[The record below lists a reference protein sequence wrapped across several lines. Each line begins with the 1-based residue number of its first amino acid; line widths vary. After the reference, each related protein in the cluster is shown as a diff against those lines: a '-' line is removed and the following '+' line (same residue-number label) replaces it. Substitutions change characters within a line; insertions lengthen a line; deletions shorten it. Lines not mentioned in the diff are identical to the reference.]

1 MHKVTISILIFCL
14 PILSFAEEKDTL
26 SLGIPN
32 EIFNPKRTVSV
43 VGIEIIG
50 YTGTM
55 VALNNLWYKDY
66 PRSSFHWF
74 NDNQQWLQ
82 MDKMGHAMTSYYIGA
97 VGINA
102 LRWAGVS
109 ERKSVIYGGILGL
122 SFLASIEVLDGLSA
136 EWGAS
141 SGDMLA
147 NIFGTG
153 LLIGQELLWKEQRML
168 LKFSVHNSLYA
179 QYRPNVLGESWNERL
194 LKDYNGQTYWLSIN
208 LKSFGGKES
217 YVPSWLNLAFGYSAD
232 GMTGGSQNYLYD
244 NDGNPIPEF
253 ERQRQF
259 FLSLDIDLTRI
270 KTKSTFVN
278 TLFGAFGFIK
288 IPMPTYEYG
297 TKSGLK
303 GHFLYF

>member
-1 MHKVTISILIFCL
+1 M
-14 PILSFAEEKDTL
+14 PILLLAQEKDTL
-26 SLGIPN
+26 SLGIQN
-32 EIFNPKRTVSV
+32 GFFNSKRTASV

-50 YTGTM
+50 YTGAM
-55 VALNNLWYKDY
+55 VMLNNLWYKDY

-74 NDNQQWLQ
+74 DDNQQWLQ
-82 MDKMGHAMTSYYIGA
+82 MDKMGHAMTSYYIGV
-97 VGINA
+97 VGIRA
-102 LRWAGVS
+102 LRWSGLS

-122 SFLASIEVLDGLSA
+122 SFLTSIEVLDGLSA

-147 NIFGTG
+147 NISGAG
-153 LLIGQELLWKEQRML
+153 LLIAQELLWKEQRMM

-244 NDGNPIPEF
+244 NDENPIPEF

>member
-1 MHKVTISILIFCL
+1 MHKLTISILLFSM
-14 PILSFAEEKDTL
+14 PILLLAQEKDTL
-26 SLGIPN
+26 SLGIQN
-32 EIFNPKRTVSV
+32 GFFNSKRTASV

-50 YTGTM
+50 YTGAM
-55 VALNNLWYKDY
+55 VMLNNLWYKDY

-74 NDNQQWLQ
+74 DDNQQWLQ
-82 MDKMGHAMTSYYIGA
+82 MDKMGHAMTSYYIGV
-97 VGINA
+97 VGIRA
-102 LRWAGVS
+102 LRWSGLS

-122 SFLASIEVLDGLSA
+122 SFLTSIEVLDGLSA

-147 NIFGTG
+147 NISGAG
-153 LLIGQELLWKEQRML
+153 LLIAQELLWKEQRMM

-244 NDGNPIPEF
+244 NDENPIPEF

>member
-1 MHKVTISILIFCL
+1 MHKLTISILLFSM
-14 PILSFAEEKDTL
+14 PILLLAQEKDTL
-26 SLGIPN
+26 SLGIQN
-32 EIFNPKRTVSV
+32 GFFNSKRTASV

-50 YTGTM
+50 YTGAM
-55 VALNNLWYKDY
+55 VMLNNLWYKDY

-74 NDNQQWLQ
+74 DDNQQWLQ
-82 MDKMGHAMTSYYIGA
+82 MDKMGHAMTSYYIGV
-97 VGINA
+97 VGIRA
-102 LRWAGVS
+102 LRWSGLS

-122 SFLASIEVLDGLSA
+122 SFLTSIEVLDGLSA

-244 NDGNPIPEF
+244 NDENPIPEF

>member
-1 MHKVTISILIFCL
+1 MHKLTISILLFSM
-14 PILSFAEEKDTL
+14 PILLLAQEKDTL
-26 SLGIPN
+26 SLGIQN
-32 EIFNPKRTVSV
+32 GFFNSKRTASV

-50 YTGTM
+50 YTGAM
-55 VALNNLWYKDY
+55 VMLNNLWYKDY

-74 NDNQQWLQ
+74 DDNQQWLQ
-82 MDKMGHAMTSYYIGA
+82 MDKMGHAMTSYYIGV
-97 VGINA
+97 VGIRA
-102 LRWAGVS
+102 LRWSGLS

-122 SFLASIEVLDGLSA
+122 SFLTSIEVLDGLSA

-147 NIFGTG
+147 NISGAG
-153 LLIGQELLWKEQRML
+153 LLIAQELLWKEQRMML
-168 LKFSVHNSLYA
+168 NFSVHNSLYA